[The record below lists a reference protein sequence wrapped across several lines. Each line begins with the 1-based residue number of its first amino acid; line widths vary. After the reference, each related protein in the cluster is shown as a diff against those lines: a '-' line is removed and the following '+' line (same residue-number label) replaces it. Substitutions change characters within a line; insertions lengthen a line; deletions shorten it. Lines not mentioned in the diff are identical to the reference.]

1 MAKVTSSEWLS
12 QFDEPT
18 PETQPTQAS
27 QWVSQ
32 FEEPEEQPRRRFE
45 PKLSSE
51 TLTGKAIGLYQD
63 IALGT
68 AGSIAGATIGQTLIP
83 IPGVGAFVGG
93 VVGGAGGAVVS
104 KGLHTFSD
112 YVERTI
118 MGRELKKQDIAKNL
132 ANEALISAGT
142 DVAVQ
147 TALAVAPPAVRAT
160 AKGVGKMIPESVMA
174 DITKRA
180 RSLKKLDVLSK
191 TSEKLKRTMT
201 KINDE
206 MALTQIN
213 HDSALRKAER
223 KAMEVG
229 ERVETAREIP
239 TEIKE
244 NMDGLVDNI
253 LSQRA
258 DTIKGLVEPFSKSL
272 DLSGKEF
279 NTMYNEIKEVFGDN
293 GINIFDEIVSLNK
306 AVDAVGLDAFDTATV
321 NKINKLNGLL
331 EERIA
336 VKTNQIAKSAVPG
349 PTDFQ
354 AVQPVMPKA
363 TKDVFNVSE
372 AIAMKQ
378 DMFDISRSIFEKKGG
393 SAVKSGIGQDINQII
408 DSLDNKINRA
418 TGGASSEVNTAY
430 NGYKTIQNVTKSIV
444 KDFKGELGDEVGGRL
459 SDKQIGRVFT
469 GYFDSL
475 TKLDKK
481 TVKRIIDGDESL
493 SNYAS
498 STIDK
503 MFELPN
509 ALIYTG
515 NPELAVKGQQMFE
528 QLNELHNQ
536 AFNVVNLNQMADD
549 ALKAN
554 ADYIKKVQ
562 RETPDIKGMK
572 LQFADELEPV
582 KRELAESQIRI
593 NNMRE
598 QGIDISKSLDMSKR
612 VLEVRYTGL
621 AAANL
626 AASTGNLG
634 VASAMRALT
643 YMASM
648 SKFSPTLANAKLGM
662 AKRLQSLVSLPDVPF
677 ETKVVVSKAIRAMIP
692 EKETVGDEQ
701 Q

>member
-1 MAKVTSSEWLS
+1 M
-12 QFDEPT
+12 
-18 PETQPTQAS
+18 
-27 QWVSQ
+27 
-32 FEEPEEQPRRRFE
+32 
-45 PKLSSE
+45 
-51 TLTGKAIGLYQD
+51 
-63 IALGT
+63 
-68 AGSIAGATIGQTLIP
+68 
-83 IPGVGAFVGG
+83 
-93 VVGGAGGAVVS
+93 
-104 KGLHTFSD
+104 
-112 YVERTI
+112 
-118 MGRELKKQDIAKNL
+118 
-132 ANEALISAGT
+132 
-142 DVAVQ
+142 
-147 TALAVAPPAVRAT
+147 
-160 AKGVGKMIPESVMA
+160 
-174 DITKRA
+174 
-180 RSLKKLDVLSK
+180 SK

-444 KDFKGELGDEVGGRL
+444 KDFKGELGDEVGGRNRPATGEFSRRQQCRHTRSACMPGSAPERTGGTAYAWDGMRL
-459 SDKQIGRVFT
+459 RSLGRRWRSRA
-469 GYFDSL
+469 G
-475 TKLDKK
+475 
-481 TVKRIIDGDESL
+481 
-493 SNYAS
+493 AQ
-498 STIDK
+498 
-503 MFELPN
+503 P
-509 ALIYTG
+509 
-515 NPELAVKGQQMFE
+515 
-528 QLNELHNQ
+528 
-536 AFNVVNLNQMADD
+536 D
-549 ALKAN
+549 AL
-554 ADYIKKVQ
+554 
-562 RETPDIKGMK
+562 
-572 LQFADELEPV
+572 
-582 KRELAESQIRI
+582 
-593 NNMRE
+593 
-598 QGIDISKSLDMSKR
+598 R
-612 VLEVRYTGL
+612 VR
-621 AAANL
+621 
-626 AASTGNLG
+626 
-634 VASAMRALT
+634 
-643 YMASM
+643 SM
-648 SKFSPTLANAKLGM
+648 G
-662 AKRLQSLVSLPDVPF
+662 RC
-677 ETKVVVSKAIRAMIP
+677 
-692 EKETVGDEQ
+692 
-701 Q
+701 